1 MQATIYHSCKA
12 MVELSRKTRA
22 RIPGQT
28 RIYIYLP
35 ASSNRASQTAG
46 DHSQE
51 FEFRHRLESK
61 ILHDDGSASMTRRWV
76 LALDATYRHPGN
88 TRVTGYNILDST
100 HARIQ
105 LDSASSDAF
114 GWAPAIEYSWKR
126 NLGVLVCVRV
136 IAAGRSTAATI
147 TPAVAIP

>member
-61 ILHDDGSASMTRRWV
+61 ILHDDGSASMTRPWV
-76 LALDATYRHPGN
+76 LALDATYRHQGN
-88 TRVTGYNILDST
+88 TRVTPFTILYST
-100 HARIQ
+100 HTR
-105 LDSASSDAF
+105 LPLPPTSH
-114 GWAPAIEYSWKR
+114 
-126 NLGVLVCVRV
+126 
-136 IAAGRSTAATI
+136 T
-147 TPAVAIP
+147 